1 MEPTGG
7 SPDAAGAG
15 SAGRIALQ
23 LPLDAA
29 RISDLHAGDQVAL
42 TGTVLGARDAAHQRM
57 HDLLAAGEPL
67 PFAIA
72 GETIY
77 YVGPSPAQPGQVIGS
92 AGPTSSYRMDAFTPE
107 LLALG
112 LLGMIGKGRRSR
124 EVVEAIQRH
133 RAVYFGAVG
142 GAGALLARR
151 IRRQEPVAW
160 DDLGAEAVVR
170 LWLEDFPV
178 VVIND
183 AYGADLYDTII
194 GPGPADE

>member
-1 MEPTGG
+1 MSQGQHYE
-7 SPDAAGAG
+7 
-15 SAGRIALQ
+15 SARMTLH

-29 RISDLHAGDQVAL
+29 TVAGLRAGDQVAL
-42 TGTVLGARDAAHQRM
+42 TGPALGARDAAHQRM
-57 HDLLAAGEPL
+57 HDLLAAGKPL
-67 PFAIA
+67 PFPIA

-77 YVGPSPAQPGQVIGS
+77 YVGPSPAQPGHVIGS
-92 AGPTSSYRMDAFTPE
+92 AGPTSSYRMDAYTPE

-112 LLGMIGKGRRSR
+112 LRGMIGKGRRSL
-124 EVVEAIQRH
+124 EVVEAIKRH
-133 RAVYFGAVG
+133 GAVYFGAIG

-170 LWLEDFPV
+170 LWLEAFPV

-183 AYGADLYDTII
+183 AAGNDLYDNVI

>member
-1 MEPTGG
+1 MSQEGTP
-7 SPDAAGAG
+7 A
-15 SAGRIALQ
+15 RVALQ
-23 LPLDAA
+23 MPLDATSVA
-29 RISDLHAGDQVAL
+29 SLRAGNHVVL
-42 TGTVLGARDAAHQRM
+42 TGPVLAARDAAHQRM
-57 HDLLAAGEPL
+57 HDLLAAGKPL
-67 PFAIA
+67 PFALD

-92 AGPTSSYRMDAFTPE
+92 AGPTSSYRMDDFTPE

-112 LLGMIGKGRRSR
+112 LRAMIGKGRRSH
-124 EVVEAIQRH
+124 EVVRAIQRH
-133 RAVYFGAVG
+133 GAVYFGAVG

-170 LWLEDFPV
+170 LWLDEFPV

-183 AYGADLYDTII
+183 SYGGDLYDDVI

>member
-1 MEPTGG
+1 MEQ
-7 SPDAAGAG
+7 AGAVPR
-15 SAGRIALQ
+15 AVVR
-23 LPLDAA
+23 LPLDAGDVA
-29 RISDLHAGDQVAL
+29 TLRAGDRIVL
-42 TGTVLGARDAAHQRM
+42 TGPVLAARDAAHQRM
-57 HDLLAAGEPL
+57 HDLLTAGEPL
-67 PFAIA
+67 PFEIA

-77 YVGPSPAQPGQVIGS
+77 YVGPSPARPGQVIGS

-112 LLGMIGKGRRSR
+112 LRGMIGKGRRSH
-124 EVVEAIQRH
+124 EVVRATQRH
-133 RAVYFGAVG
+133 QAVYFGAVG

-151 IRRQEPVAW
+151 IRRQEAVAW

-183 AYGADLYDTII
+183 MYGADLYDEVS
-194 GPGPADE
+194 GPGVGDE

>member
-1 MEPTGG
+1 MGQI
-7 SPDAAGAG
+7 SP
-15 SAGRIALQ
+15 RVALR

-29 RISDLHAGDQVAL
+29 RVASLRAGDQVAL
-42 TGTVLGARDAAHQRM
+42 TGPALGARDAAHQRM
-57 HDLLAAGEPL
+57 HDLLAAGAPL
-67 PFAIA
+67 PFEIA

-112 LLGMIGKGRRSR
+112 LRGMIGKGRRSR
-124 EVVEAIQRH
+124 DVTQAIQNYQ
-133 RAVYFGAVG
+133 AVYFGAVG

-151 IRRQEPVAW
+151 IRKQEPVAW

-170 LWLEDFPV
+170 LWLDEFPA

-183 AYGADLYDTII
+183 AYGGDLYDNIM
-194 GPGPADE
+194 GAGGADAVDE

>member
-1 MEPTGG
+1 MGFG
-7 SPDAAGAG
+7 QAGA
-15 SAGRIALQ
+15 SPRISLR
-23 LPLDAA
+23 LPLDAVSVA
-29 RISDLHAGDQVAL
+29 RLHAGDQVAL
-42 TGTVLGARDAAHQRM
+42 TGPVLGARDAAHQRM

-67 PFAIA
+67 PFALA
-72 GETIY
+72 GETMY
-77 YVGPSPAQPGQVIGS
+77 YVGPSPARPGQVIGS

-112 LLGMIGKGRRSR
+112 LRGMIGKGRRSR
-124 EVVEAIQRH
+124 EVVQAIQRYQ
-133 RAVYFGAVG
+133 AVYFGAVG

-170 LWLEDFPV
+170 LWLEDFPA

-183 AYGADLYDTII
+183 AYGSDLYDAVI
-194 GPGPADE
+194 GPGAADE

>member
-1 MEPTGG
+1 
-7 SPDAAGAG
+7 
-15 SAGRIALQ
+15 
-23 LPLDAA
+23 
-29 RISDLHAGDQVAL
+29 VAL
-42 TGTVLGARDAAHQRM
+42 TGTALGARDAAHQRM

-67 PFAIA
+67 PFEVA

-77 YVGPSPAQPGQVIGS
+77 YVGPSPAQPGQAIGS

-112 LLGMIGKGRRSR
+112 LIGKGRRSR
-124 EVVEAIQRH
+124 AVVAAIQRH